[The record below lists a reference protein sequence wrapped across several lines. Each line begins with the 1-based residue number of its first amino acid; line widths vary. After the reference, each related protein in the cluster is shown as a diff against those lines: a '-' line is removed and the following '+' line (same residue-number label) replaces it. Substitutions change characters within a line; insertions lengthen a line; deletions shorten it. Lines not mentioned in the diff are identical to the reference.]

1 MPMLRLWFG
10 SLALLAIAG
19 VLVPV
24 CALHHMGLA
33 EGQVK
38 EQAAPNRAPIIGED
52 AARAAATAAGAVGV
66 RDPAGVVGVLL
77 AAKAMEVW
85 DTLPA
90 VPFAPALDRAE
101 PVDPAIL
108 AEVEDRSRVHGP
120 KENYSEFLAYNYLL
134 VLAHKTP
141 EKALARGARRDL
153 TFAHLFEEPKKY
165 RGQIVHLEGRLKR
178 LRKFDAE
185 PIAAKEGVPV
195 LYEGWIFDE
204 SLYYN
209 PFCVI
214 VSEVPESV
222 QVGEKIDYEVAFD
235 GYFFKRYRY
244 PAGDGVRDAPLL
256 IGRTFS
262 RQTEPRPA
270 LESPG
275 PLLLYAF
282 LAVLGVTAALGILLG
297 LWFRRGDKRV
307 QAHLDAARNAG
318 FADPGE
324 LEDSGHE

>member
-1 MPMLRLWFG
+1 MASACCL
-10 SLALLAIAG
+10 SLSFLAALMVG
-19 VLVPV
+19 
-24 CALHHMGLA
+24 
-33 EGQVK
+33 GQG
-38 EQAAPNRAPIIGED
+38 RAPVAPKDKPEFIPD
-52 AARAAATAAGAVGV
+52 AVRAAATAAGAVGM
-66 RDPAGVVGVLL
+66 RDPSAVMGILL
-77 AAKAMEVW
+77 TAKAMEVW
-85 DTLPA
+85 DTLPV
-90 VPFAPALDRAE
+90 VPIAPALDRAE

-108 AEVEDRSRVHGP
+108 AEVQDRSKVHGP

-141 EKALARGARRDL
+141 AQALARGARRDL

-165 RGQIVHLEGRLKR
+165 RGQIVHIEGRLKR

-185 PIAAKEGVPV
+185 PIAAKEGVSV

-214 VSEVPESV
+214 VSEVPKSIE
-222 QVGEKIDYEVAFD
+222 VGEKIDYEVAFD

-256 IGRTFS
+256 IGRTLA

-275 PLLLYAF
+275 SLLLYAF
-282 LAVLGVTAALGILLG
+282 LAVLGVTAALGIVLG

-318 FADPGE
+318 FIDPGE
-324 LEDSGHE
+324 LEDSSHE